1 MLKALLALVLT
12 IPYYHLLFIV
22 SSKEAK
28 GDEMWTQNQEE
39 RKPQFSLY
47 KYFVEDKFTSF

>member
-1 MLKALLALVLT
+1 MKLKPLFALVLT
-12 IPYYHLLFIV
+12 IPYCHLLFIV

-39 RKPQFSLY
+39 RKPQFLY
-47 KYFVEDKFTSF
+47 NKYFC